1 MKLKILFSAVTSL
14 IITLTACGQ
23 TTQTSQK
30 DSSNSDDMKNEK
42 KVLVAYFS
50 ATGNTKAV
58 AEDLAKVMDATLFE
72 IEPKQPYSAAD
83 LDWQDSTSRSSVE
96 MHDVNSRPEI
106 KDKVKDIAEYDI
118 IFLGYPI
125 WWYVAPTIINTFV
138 DENNLNG
145 KTVYCFATSGGSP
158 IGPCVDVL
166 KKQYPDI
173 NWQEGK
179 LLNNADEATL
189 EEWKKEIGL

>member
-1 MKLKILFSAVTSL
+1 MKLKILFSAVISL

-23 TTQTSQK
+23 TAKTNQK
-30 DSSNSDDMKNEK
+30 DSSNTDDMKNEK

-58 AEDLAKVMDATLFE
+58 AEDLAKVMDATLFK

-83 LDWQDSTSRSSVE
+83 LDWRDSTSRSSVE

-118 IFLGYPI
+118 VFLGYPI

-158 IGPCVDVL
+158 IGPCVDAL